1 MKANENILSDELL
14 VLYDT
19 LKRMMLSDAEYKLLA
34 FRYLDLMTEQIHFK
48 PCLWCMG
55 WSY

>member
-1 MKANENILSDELL
+1 MKANETILSDELL